1 MNKDPFSG
9 EVPVMV
15 DSARKELECP
25 ICMEVMMPPARIWQC
40 KVGSVMMVALMV
52 ALMMVFYIV
61 SQPGGPCDM

>member
-1 MNKDPFSG
+1 MNKESFSG

-40 KVGSVMMVALMV
+40 KVGSMMVMV
-52 ALMMVFYIV
+52 MVMVFYIV

>member
-1 MNKDPFSG
+1 MTQKPFFVGAISCDSFLG

-40 KVGSVMMVALMV
+40 KVASLIHLPLLFEPTNM
-52 ALMMVFYIV
+52 I
-61 SQPGGPCDM
+61 